1 MNSNIKGIFGENL
14 VNQLAFDT
22 YLDYWCYPNPKFENG
37 NKKEICD
44 LLIVFNNVCII
55 FSVKNYEFK
64 GNHKRYF
71 NNTIEKAV
79 KQINGAYKTLF
90 NNEKVVIK
98 HPYKNETIFPKNKI
112 EKVYRVIINLG
123 EGIQFYN
130 LERKTQN
137 QDFITIFDKDTF
149 TTILKE
155 LDTIP
160 DLVDYLDKREILFK
174 NKDVKVLP
182 GPNNE
187 LDVQSFEDFTE
198 LFNLST
204 GKGFI
209 MISGTEKDL
218 LSYFLKNSRNF
229 PETISDKNY
238 DGGIIMIEGEWEKFK
253 SIHKVKK
260 KAEEDKISYF
270 VDQFVRIEILPSNYR
285 DKDDIAKELLSLNRL
300 NRRFVSKLFFDF
312 YEQIKNH
319 ADNEF
324 DRRYVDL
331 GELGIVFTNYTDS
344 YTFEMINKLNTIA
357 MESFNYYNN
366 YKNKNL
372 ILISTN
378 RNYKFIF
385 GIEKDIVPY
394 SSDDE
399 EIIKKNIKVL
409 GWFENY
415 TTHKSTIHEFP
426 ELKTSYNE

>member
-1 MNSNIKGIFGENL
+1 MDSNIKGNFGENL

-90 NNEKVVIK
+90 TNEKVVIK
-98 HPYKNETIFPKNKI
+98 HPYKNEIIFPKDKI
-112 EKVYRVIINLG
+112 DKVYRIIINLG

-130 LERKTQN
+130 LERTTQN

-160 DLVDYLDKREILFK
+160 DLIDYLDKREILFK
-174 NKDVKVLP
+174 NKDVKILP
-182 GPNNE
+182 GPNDE
-187 LDVQSFEDFTE
+187 LDIQSFDDFAE
-198 LFNLST
+198 LFKSNNDKAS
-204 GKGFI
+204 I

-218 LSYFLKNSRNF
+218 LSYFIKNTRNF
-229 PETISDKNY
+229 PEAISGNY
-238 DGGIIMIEGEWEKFK
+238 DGSVIIIDGEWEKFK
-253 SIHKVKK
+253 SIDKVKRK
-260 KAEEDKISYF
+260 TEEDKISYF
-270 VDQFVRIEILPSNYR
+270 VDKFVKNEILTSNYHY
-285 DKDDIAKELLSLNRL
+285 KDDIARELLSLNRL

-312 YEQIKNH
+312 YDQIKNH
-319 ADNEF
+319 TDIEF

-331 GELGIVFTNYTDS
+331 GELGIVFTNYTEK
-344 YTFEMINKLNTIA
+344 YTFEMINKVNTIA

-372 ILISTN
+372 ILICTN
-378 RNYKFIF
+378 RNYNFFF
-385 GIEKDIVPY
+385 GIEKDIEPY
-394 SSDDE
+394 STDDE
-399 EIIKKNIKVL
+399 EIIKKNIKTL

-415 TTHKSTIHEFP
+415 KTNKSRIDEFP
-426 ELKTSYNE
+426 E

>member
-1 MNSNIKGIFGENL
+1 MDSNIKGDFGENL

-44 LLIVFNNVCII
+44 LLIVFNNFCII

-79 KQINGAYKTLF
+79 KQISGAYKTLF
-90 NNEKVVIK
+90 TNEKVVIK
-98 HPYKNETIFPKNKI
+98 HPYKNETIFPKDKI
-112 EKVYRVIINLG
+112 DKVYRIIINLG

-130 LERKTQN
+130 LERTTQN

-160 DLVDYLDKREILFK
+160 DLIDYLDKREILFK
-174 NKDVKVLP
+174 NKDVKILP
-182 GPNNE
+182 RPNDE
-187 LDVQSFEDFTE
+187 LDIQSFDDFAE
-198 LFNLST
+198 LYNSNNDKT
-204 GKGFI
+204 SI

-218 LSYFLKNSRNF
+218 LSYFIKNTRNF
-229 PETISDKNY
+229 PEAISGDY
-238 DGGIIMIEGEWEKFK
+238 DSSIIVIDGEWEKFK
-253 SIHKVKK
+253 SIEKVKRK
-260 KAEEDKISYF
+260 TEEDKISYF
-270 VDQFVRIEILPSNYR
+270 VDKFVKNEILTSNYHY
-285 DKDDIAKELLSLNRL
+285 KDDIAKELLSLNRL
-300 NRRFVSKLFFDF
+300 NRRFISKLFFDF
-312 YEQIKNH
+312 YNQIKNH
-319 ADNEF
+319 NDNEF
-324 DRRYVDL
+324 HRKYVDL
-331 GELGIVFTNYTDS
+331 GELGIVFTNYNEK
-344 YTFEMINKLNTIA
+344 YTFEMINKVNTIA

-378 RNYKFIF
+378 RNYNFFF
-385 GIEKDIVPY
+385 GIEKDIEPY
-394 SSDDE
+394 STDDE
-399 EIIKKNIKVL
+399 EIIKKNIKTL

-415 TTHKSTIHEFP
+415 RTNKSRIDEFP
-426 ELKTSYNE
+426 E

>member
-1 MNSNIKGIFGENL
+1 MDSNIKGNLGENL

-90 NNEKVVIK
+90 TNEKVIIK
-98 HPYKNETIFPKNKI
+98 HPYKNETIFPKDKI
-112 EKVYRVIINLG
+112 NKVYRIIINLG

-130 LERKTQN
+130 LERTTQN

-160 DLVDYLDKREILFK
+160 DLIDYLDKREILFK
-174 NKDVKVLP
+174 NKDVKILP
-182 GPNNE
+182 GSNDE
-187 LDVQSFEDFTE
+187 IGIQSFHDFSE
-198 LFNLST
+198 LFKSNNDKASIL
-204 GKGFI
+204 
-209 MISGTEKDL
+209 ISGTEKDL
-218 LSYFLKNSRNF
+218 LSYFIKNTRNF
-229 PETISDKNY
+229 PEAISSSY
-238 DGGIIMIEGEWEKFK
+238 DSSVIIIDGEWEKFK
-253 SIHKVKK
+253 SIEKVKRK
-260 KAEEDKISYF
+260 VEEDKISYF
-270 VDQFVRIEILPSNYR
+270 VDKFVKNEILTSNYFY
-285 DKDDIAKELLSLNRL
+285 KDDIARELLSLNRL

-312 YEQIKNH
+312 YNQIKNH
-319 ADNEF
+319 TDIEF

-331 GELGIVFTNYTDS
+331 GELGIVFTNYTEK
-344 YTFEMINKLNTIA
+344 YTFEMINKVNTIA

-378 RNYKFIF
+378 RNYKFYF

-394 SSDDE
+394 CFEDE
-399 EIIKKNIKVL
+399 EIIKKNIKTL
-409 GWFENY
+409 GWFKNY
-415 TTHKSTIHEFP
+415 KINKSTIDEFP
-426 ELKTSYNE
+426 DQ

>member
-1 MNSNIKGIFGENL
+1 MDSNIKGNYGENL

-55 FSVKNYEFK
+55 ISVKNYEFK

-90 NNEKVVIK
+90 TNEKIIIK
-98 HPYKNETIFPKNKI
+98 HPYKNEIIFPKDKI
-112 EKVYRVIINLG
+112 DKVYRIIINLG

-130 LERKTQN
+130 LERTTQN

-160 DLVDYLDKREILFK
+160 DLIDYLDKREILFK
-174 NKDVKVLP
+174 NKDVKILP
-182 GPNNE
+182 GPNDE
-187 LDVQSFEDFTE
+187 IDIQSFDDFAE
-198 LFNLST
+198 LFNSNND
-204 GKGFI
+204 KASI
-209 MISGTEKDL
+209 IISGTEKDL
-218 LSYFLKNSRNF
+218 LSYFIKNTRNF
-229 PETISDKNY
+229 PEAISGNY
-238 DGGIIMIEGEWEKFK
+238 DSSVIIIDREWEKFK
-253 SIHKVKK
+253 SIEKVKK
-260 KAEEDKISYF
+260 KTDEDKISYF
-270 VDQFVRIEILPSNYR
+270 VDKFVKNEILPSNY
-285 DKDDIAKELLSLNRL
+285 DYKDEIAKELLSLNRL

-312 YEQIKNH
+312 YNQIKNH
-319 ADNEF
+319 TDIEF

-331 GELGIVFTNYTDS
+331 GELGIVFTNYTEK
-344 YTFEMINKLNTIA
+344 YTFEMINKVNTIA

-378 RNYKFIF
+378 KNYNFF
-385 GIEKDIVPY
+385 FAIEKDIKPY
-394 SSDDE
+394 SADDE
-399 EIIKKNIKVL
+399 EIIKKNIKTL

-415 TTHKSTIHEFP
+415 KTSESRIDEFP
-426 ELKTSYNE
+426 E